1 MIGQNLRTWMVASLL
16 AASAATGARSQPAGI
31 PAQTG
36 ADGGAVSA
44 RTPIDEASAE
54 ETREKL
60 REVLRRYPP
69 DLGRVLK
76 LDPALMTNESYMTA
90 YPALHAFLAHH
101 PEVARTPDFYLQ
113 SVWIPS
119 EKGPDSAAVELWEN
133 MLGGLGGLL
142 VFGVVTTVLVWLVK
156 TIIEQRRWNRLSK
169 VQTEV
174 HGKLLDRFASN
185 EDLLAYM
192 QTSSGKRFLEAA
204 PISVDASPS
213 RGVSAPVGR
222 ILWSVQAGV
231 VLSTLGI
238 GLQLVSRHV
247 VKEVAPPLFVMGV
260 VALSI
265 GVGFVVSAIVAYAL
279 SRRLGLL
286 EPSRPALKGEES
298 GSAPA

>member
-1 MIGQNLRTWMVASLL
+1 MIRLNLRTWIAAFLLGILGTAS
-16 AASAATGARSQPAGI
+16 SHGQPAGT
-31 PAQTG
+31 PAAGGTI
-36 ADGGAVSA
+36 GAVPA
-44 RTPIDEASAE
+44 IRPIDDANAQ

-60 REVLRRYPP
+60 GELLRRYPP
-69 DLGRVLK
+69 DLGRIIK
-76 LDPALMTNESYMTA
+76 LDPALMTNESYMGA
-90 YPALHAFLAHH
+90 YPALRAFVAQH
-101 PEVARTPDFYLQ
+101 PEVTRLPDYYLQ
-113 SVWIPS
+113 GIWVPS
-119 EKGPDSAAVELWEN
+119 EKGPDGAAIALWEN
-133 MLGGLGGLL
+133 MMGALTGLI
-142 VFGVVTTVLVWLVK
+142 VFGIVTTIVVWLVK
-156 TIIEQRRWNRLSK
+156 TIIEQRRWSRLSK

-174 HGKLLDRFASN
+174 HGKLLDRFTSN

-204 PISVDASPS
+204 PIPVGVSAS
-213 RGVSAPVGR
+213 RGVTAPVGR

-265 GVGFVVSAIVAYAL
+265 GIGFVLSAIVAYAL

-286 EPSRPALKGEES
+286 ETSGPSLGSEEP
-298 GSAPA
+298 GSSIA